1 MKVALCMSGIPRG
14 EYEGF
19 NFVKKMSEKYDCYLF
34 LHSWNPKS
42 FPYNESWSKKMPSDF
57 SKEHIPLPLEKIFH
71 KEEEFL
77 NCESQLIEKYNCIP
91 SQYLWRKDIG
101 PCSMF
106 YGIKQASLLKEEY
119 ENKAGEKFD
128 CSFRIRFETYI
139 KFITIEN
146 FDLKLLHLPAFGSYP
161 ICDQFAFSN
170 SQNMS
175 YYSNCYENIVELS
188 KNDLYHPE
196 RILNQ
201 HLKDQ
206 PVNLVHFG
214 NDMSL

>member
-1 MKVALCMSGIPRG
+1 MSGAPRG

-19 NFVKKMSEKYDCYLF
+19 NFVKNMSEKYDCYLF
-34 LHSWNPKS
+34 LHSWNPSS
-42 FPYNESWSKKMPSDF
+42 FPSAESWSKKHASNF
-57 SKEHIPLPLEKIFH
+57 SIDQAPLEKGKIFY
-71 KEEEFL
+71 KQEDFSTYESEFK
-77 NCESQLIEKYNCIP
+77 SIYDKIP
-91 SQYLWRKDIG
+91 PQYQWRKDLG

-119 ENKAGEKFD
+119 ENNSGYKFD
-128 CSFRIRFETYI
+128 CAFRIRFETGI

-146 FDLKLLHLPAFGSYP
+146 FDLNLLHLPAFGSYP

-170 SQNMS
+170 SKTMS
-175 YYSNCYENIVELS
+175 YYSNCYDNIIQLS
-188 KNDLYHPE
+188 QGDLYHPE

-206 PVNLVHFG
+206 PVSLLHFG
-214 NDMSL
+214 NEMSL